1 MANDRIDEMQNL
13 NKQID
18 FNNLVYYFKSE
29 SGPKHFI
36 NFKGPLGFCKNVKDK
51 RWLFNTTKS
60 RRKSYKK

>member
-1 MANDRIDEMQNL
+1 MANDRIDEIQNL

-36 NFKGPLGFCKNVKDK
+36 NF
-51 RWLFNTTKS
+51 
-60 RRKSYKK
+60 

>member
-36 NFKGPLGFCKNVKDK
+36 NFKGQDK
-51 RWLFNTTKS
+51 RWLFNTRKS